1 MTWNLF
7 SNKKEE
13 KAAKEMHEEPTL
25 PGGKKNRATP
35 KRKEAQAAAYTP
47 LIPDPKDR
55 KARRKVERQRIRER
69 ENREYAAMESGNVA
83 EMPKAERNPMRVYMR
98 AWIDARFNV
107 SEFFIPA
114 AIILLVGSLVFS
126 AYSTVVGFVLA
137 MAMYIYMF
145 AVIIDLIV
153 MWITLKRSMI
163 KHHKWDGDKSKL
175 RETHAMTY
183 AISRALQIRRMRVP
197 RPTEKKRGNWPK

>member
-1 MTWNLF
+1 
-7 SNKKEE
+7 
-13 KAAKEMHEEPTL
+13 
-25 PGGKKNRATP
+25 
-35 KRKEAQAAAYTP
+35 
-47 LIPDPKDR
+47 
-55 KARRKVERQRIRER
+55 
-69 ENREYAAMESGNVA
+69 MESGNVA

-137 MAMYIYMF
+137 MAMYLYMF

-183 AISRALQIRRMRVP
+183 AISRTLQIRRMRVP